1 MFVGHYA
8 ASLALK
14 SFDTR
19 VSLGALFLA
28 VQFVDILFFPLVL
41 LGVERMNVVPGY
53 TASTH
58 FELEYMP
65 YTHGLAA
72 SLGWAALAYVLFRWV
87 MGKGHGWALVVAVAV
102 FSHWV
107 LDLVVHTPDLP
118 LMSDTSTKLGFG
130 LWNHAGLT
138 FILEAVLLLGGLW
151 LYLRHTSP
159 VARGGRWAMSAYVVV
174 LIAINV
180 ANIWGPPPE
189 SRVALAV
196 TALLAYFGF
205 AAIAY
210 WLDRKRGPMLARR
223 QAEPQPHPAS

>member
-19 VSLGALFLA
+19 VSLGTLFLA

-41 LGVERMNVVPGY
+41 LGVERMNLVPGY

-65 YTHGLAA
+65 FTHSLVA
-72 SLGWAALAYVLFRWV
+72 SLVWAVLAYALFRWV
-87 MGKGHGWALVVAVAV
+87 FQRGHGWALVVAVAV

-118 LMSDTSTKLGFG
+118 LSSDSSLKLGLG
-130 LWNHAGLT
+130 LWSDVRLT
-138 FILEAVLLLGGLW
+138 FLLEAVLLVGGLW
-151 LYLRHTSP
+151 LYLRSTE
-159 VARGGRWAMSAYVVV
+159 ARERSGRYAMALYVFA
-174 LIAINV
+174 LITINIG
-180 ANIWGPPPE
+180 NLWGPPLD
-189 SRVALAV
+189 SKVVLAASALVAYL
-196 TALLAYFGF
+196 GF
-205 AAIAY
+205 AAVAY
-210 WLDRKRGPMLARR
+210 WLDRKRRAARR
-223 QAEPQPHPAS
+223 RIEVA

>member
-1 MFVGHYA
+1 VFVGHYA

-41 LGVERMNVVPGY
+41 LGVERLNLIPGY

-65 YTHGLAA
+65 YTHSLVA
-72 SLGWAALAYVLFRWV
+72 SLGWAALAYAVFRWV
-87 MGKGHGWALVVAVAV
+87 LGKGHGWALVMAVAV

-107 LDLVVHTPDLP
+107 LDLFVHTPDLP
-118 LMSDTSTKLGFG
+118 LMSDASPKLGLG

-138 FILEAVLLLGGLW
+138 FLLEAALLLGGLW
-151 LYLRHTSP
+151 LYLRSTRAVGRSGRYAMALY
-159 VARGGRWAMSAYVVV
+159 VAV
-174 LIAINV
+174 LIAVNV

-189 SRVALAV
+189 SKVALAV
-196 TALLAYFGF
+196 AALVAYFGF
-205 AAIAY
+205 AGVAY
-210 WLDRKRGPMLARR
+210 WLDQKRA
-223 QAEPQPHPAS
+223 ATPAPIGVA